1 MNGRVYDPTL
11 GRFLSA
17 DPFVGDV
24 GDSQDYNRYSY
35 LGNNP
40 LGGTDPSGY
49 FSLKDAVKIVAIVV
63 VAYFTAGAALY
74 AMGGGVTGLAA
85 GATATFGQ
93 SLAAIA
99 GANGLGLTMG
109 GAIAAGAGAGFAS
122 GFAGS
127 LLNGGSIG
135 DAFKAGII
143 GGAIGAVA
151 GGLTYGIG
159 GSNMNYFE
167 RAAAHGVVGGAAES
181 AGGGQFRH
189 GFYAGFATAAASP
202 GISMVPKQVRFIAAA
217 IVGGTASAVGGGKFA
232 NGAVT
237 GAFQY
242 LLNDSQQHGTASAAD
257 EYETVTAVVE
267 LPDSGAPGKLN
278 RKGMS
283 GHSGIAFPGSDGYY
297 DYGPQPGEGGN
308 WSGSSGRPWWDRMA
322 SPTGDASF
330 TEVRAFASSQGY
342 KLTTVSVDV
351 SKAQAAAVRAYWDK
365 LYADPGTYRF
375 YGQQCT
381 STAAASLRAGGFF
394 SGSPLK
400 PATFLDQLRGLRNT
414 AGPNIGKP
422 ASIRTYP

>member
-1 MNGRVYDPTL
+1 MNGRVYDPVL

-17 DPFVGDV
+17 DPFVGDA

-35 LGNNP
+35 LTNNP

-74 AMGGGVTGLAA
+74 LSGGITGVAA
-85 GATATFGQ
+85 GATATFGNAL
-93 SLAAIA
+93 SALA
-99 GANGLGLTMG
+99 GVGGFGTTLG

-217 IVGGTASAVGGGKFA
+217 IVGGTAAVVGGGKFA

-242 LLNDSQQHGTASAAD
+242 LLNDSQHEAAPAEPEPSVTVSLKGHQLESLDDYGHAYVEIRDNITGDVWISRAGPSANYPGGLFAVMQDKGYTGITVQAD
-257 EYETVTAVVE
+257 VAVAYKQSSEYQQIEVKHRALLLNKELVT
-267 LPDSGAPGKLN
+267 LN
-278 RKGMS
+278 RPITDVLKEFNNYAKAVTDTKTLYRPRSTNSNAYAFGAAQKVTGVTVPAMKQ
-283 GHSGIAFPGSDGYY
+283 FPGS
-297 DYGPQPGEGGN
+297 
-308 WSGSSGRPWWDRMA
+308 
-322 SPTGDASF
+322 
-330 TEVRAFASSQGY
+330 
-342 KLTTVSVDV
+342 
-351 SKAQAAAVRAYWDK
+351 
-365 LYADPGTYRF
+365 GTR
-375 YGQQCT
+375 
-381 STAAASLRAGGFF
+381 LI
-394 SGSPLK
+394 K
-400 PATFLDQLRGLRNT
+400 P
-414 AGPNIGKP
+414 
-422 ASIRTYP
+422 